1 MSRHQALDTFGRSGN
16 PIIRSSA
23 FQDRVTSG
31 DRMSLE
37 GAVNKTGILLF
48 LTVLSASLSW
58 NFQGPLMS
66 LLSSV
71 GIFVGVISA
80 IATFGFYFFF
90 IGWIV
95 NPRPHLAPKTGPI
108 YAVGMGFMI
117 GMISQQAEAMFPG
130 IVIQAVSLTF
140 FVAASLLLAYKTGI
154 IKPTQNFVLM
164 IFAAFWAVTK

>member
-23 FQDRVTSG
+23 FQDKATSG

-80 IATFGFYFFF
+80 IATFGFYFF
-90 IGWIV
+90 
-95 NPRPHLAPKTGPI
+95 LL
-108 YAVGMGFMI
+108 VG
-117 GMISQQAEAMFPG
+117 
-130 IVIQAVSLTF
+130 L
-140 FVAASLLLAYKTGI
+140 
-154 IKPTQNFVLM
+154 
-164 IFAAFWAVTK
+164 